1 MNQSNT
7 TVATVSAER
16 AFLNDVR
23 LTLALLNWARYPIL
37 RRMFGISREQANIL
51 TVILALSAA
60 DATYEVVRRF
70 IRHPWP
76 LDGPDSLIAAFVLRE
91 GGFTLAG
98 PKARDKQL
106 FGTLIVVAGVG
117 SLVVPR
123 VRRGLHRLRVAERRV
138 GEERMRIYGAV
149 SREPSA

>member
-1 MNQSNT
+1 MSLSNT
-7 TVATVSAER
+7 TDPVSAER

-37 RRMFGISREQANIL
+37 HRMFGISREQVNIL
-51 TVILALSAA
+51 TFILALSAA

-76 LDGPDSLIAAFVLRE
+76 LDGADSLIAAFILRE

-117 SLVVPR
+117 SLVVAR
-123 VRRGLHRLRVAERRV
+123 VRRVLHRLHVAERRV

-149 SREPSA
+149 SPEPSA